1 MWFVRWFLTLLVMI
15 YAVIFAAT
23 NLDPITLRI
32 PWIPFYDTQ
41 PLSKAVVV
49 LLALALG
56 VVLWAL
62 VALFGSIEFRR
73 RIHQLE
79 RANRDLKVELTSLRN
94 KAILD
99 DHELEGAEAA
109 LVKTPVPG
117 ALDLPPYDDETDDVF
132 GDVTHVRNT
141 ER

>member
-15 YAVIFAAT
+15 YAVIFAAF

-49 LLALALG
+49 LLAVALG
-56 VVLWAL
+56 MLLWAV
-62 VALFGSIEFRR
+62 VAFIGSIEFRR

-79 RANRDLKVELTSLRN
+79 RQNRDLKVELTSLRN
-94 KAILD
+94 RAILD
-99 DHELEGAEAA
+99 DHELEGAEAPPA
-109 LVKTPVPG
+109 QSSAAGVLG
-117 ALDLPPYDDETDDVF
+117 LPHEDEDADDVF
-132 GDVTHVRNT
+132 GDVTHVRNS